1 MVDPKIAPQAEH
13 MLDYFASHCGIE
25 LQDLNREE
33 CVLTV
38 QLRPEHMNL
47 YGFVHGGMIN
57 TLMDNAGGILAAF
70 AHGDIRPVVTGCA
83 DAHFL
88 RPVCGARMK
97 CVATMVKAGRSM
109 ARVQLGVY
117 DENDKLCCV
126 GLNEYVYTDN
136 R

>member
-1 MVDPKIAPQAEH
+1 MVDPNIAPQAEH
-13 MLDYFASHCGIE
+13 MLDVFARHCGIE
-25 LQDLNREE
+25 LQDLNGDT
-33 CVLTV
+33 CTLTV
-38 QLRPEHMNL
+38 QLKPEHLNL

-57 TLMDNAGGILAAF
+57 TIMDNAGGIAAAF
-70 AHGDIRPVVTGCA
+70 ADGEIRPLVTARA

-88 RPVCGARMK
+88 CPVCGTAMK
-97 CVATMVKAGRSM
+97 CVATIVKAGHTM

-126 GLNEYVYTDN
+126 GLNEYVYTDI